1 MKKMPHVLLI
11 ILFGLILCAPAL
23 NDSLPIFTFERKDEN
38 RKFNDSLSFSIK
50 RLDNFPKDFEN
61 YLSDN
66 FAFRSPL
73 ISFSKDLKLNYFHIS
88 PDKKEILIGNKK
100 RYFIANDHQQ
110 IYEGDIPYSK
120 GWLDTLENE
129 WTQRKKYLDSLGI
142 AVRIVM
148 APIAHEIYP
157 EELPF
162 NVIKRKG
169 KDPITLSA
177 ERLNKR
183 FPHLVFNPI
192 PLILANKNK
201 QKMYYEL
208 DNHWTENG
216 GFLVART
223 LLKEIKRDL
232 YPDLD
237 LSPLDQFTWKNE
249 VRNFGH
255 FTNVLA
261 TDKLSE
267 NILLIDK
274 SPDGLEKLENLPL
287 EFERYGVG
295 EHEQQLHFRMKN
307 SKNKLRVLVIRDSF
321 GSALVAPISA
331 CFSETVFLFDSWS
344 YRLNKSVLASYK
356 PDLVIYITYEQKLKA
371 YTNPA
376 NWGN

>member
-1 MKKMPHVLLI
+1 MKKLPQIVLI
-11 ILFGLILCAPAL
+11 FLFGLILCAPAL
-23 NDSLPIFTFERKDEN
+23 NDSFHIFAFERKDEN
-38 RKFNDSLSFSIK
+38 RKFNDSLSFSIR

-61 YLSDN
+61 YLGDN
-66 FAFRSPL
+66 FGFRSPL
-73 ISFSKDLKLNYFHIS
+73 IAFSKDLKLNYFHIS
-88 PDKKEILIGNKK
+88 PDKKEILIGNKN

-110 IYEGDIPYSK
+110 IYEGDIAFSE
-120 GWLDTLENE
+120 GWLDTLEGE
-129 WTQRKKYLDSLGI
+129 WARRKHYLDSLGI
-142 AVRIVM
+142 AVRIIL

-162 NVIKRKG
+162 NVIRRKG
-169 KDPITLSA
+169 KDPVTRSA
-177 ERLNKR
+177 ERLNNR

-192 PLILANKNK
+192 PVIRANKYK

-223 LLKEIKRDL
+223 LLEEVKRDL
-232 YPDLD
+232 YPDLN
-237 LSPLDQFTWKNE
+237 LSPLDQFTWKKE
-249 VRNFGH
+249 TRNFGH

-261 TDKLSE
+261 TDNLSE
-267 NILLIDK
+267 NILLIDRF
-274 SPDGLEKLENLPL
+274 PAGVQQVENLPL
-287 EFERYGVG
+287 EFERHGVG
-295 EHEQQLHFRMKN
+295 EHEQQLHFRAKN
-307 SKNKLRVLVIRDSF
+307 CKNKLRVLVIRDSF

-344 YRLNKSVLASYK
+344 YRLNKSVLATYK
-356 PDLVIYITYEQKLKA
+356 PDLVIYVTYEQKLKA